1 MTKTQDIQIILASPR
16 GFCAGVE
23 RAVDIVELALEK
35 YGAPVYIRHEIV
47 HNKYVVDSLKAKGA
61 VFVEELDEIPD
72 NAVTIFSAH
81 GVSEKVEDEARHR
94 KLFVIDATCPLVTK
108 VHLEAKKHESLN
120 KQIIMIG
127 HQGHPEVEGT
137 AGRVKSEVLIV
148 SSIKDVDS
156 LEIDNPENLA
166 YVTQTTLSVDDT
178 SKIINRLK
186 EKFKN
191 ITGPDLKNIC
201 YATQNRQNAVKDLA
215 KVVDVILVIGAQ
227 NSSNSNRLRDLGEE
241 MNVPSYL
248 IENPE
253 DINLDWLKSAKNIG
267 ITAGASAPEILVNN
281 IIDYIQTLY
290 NKAEVQTLD
299 GIIESLKFKLPSEVR

>member
-1 MTKTQDIQIILASPR
+1 MNQDIQIILASPR

-35 YGAPVYIRHEIV
+35 YGSPVYIRHEIV
-47 HNKYVVDSLKAKGA
+47 HNKYVVDSLRAKGA
-61 VFVEELDEIPD
+61 IFVEELDEIPD

-81 GVSEKVEDEARHR
+81 GVSEKVENEAKYR

-108 VHLEAKKHESLN
+108 VHLEAKKHESMN

-127 HQGHPEVEGT
+127 HRGHPEVEGT

-148 SSIKDVDS
+148 SSVDDVDK
-156 LEIDNPENLA
+156 LKIQNPDNLA

-186 EKFKN
+186 EKYKN

-215 KVVDVILVIGAQ
+215 KVSDIILVIGAQ

-241 MNVPSYL
+241 MGVLSYL

-253 DINLDWLKSAKNIG
+253 DINLDWFKSAKNIG

-281 IIDYIQTLY
+281 IINYIKKLY
-290 NKAEVQTLD
+290 NKAEVKSLD
-299 GIIESLKFKLPSEVR
+299 GIIENLKFKLPSEVR

>member
-1 MTKTQDIQIILASPR
+1 MNQDIQIILASPR

-35 YGAPVYIRHEIV
+35 YGSPVYIRHEIV
-47 HNKYVVDSLKAKGA
+47 HNKYVVDSLRAKGA
-61 VFVEELDEIPD
+61 IFVEELDEIPD

-81 GVSEKVEDEARHR
+81 GVSEKVENEAKYR

-108 VHLEAKKHESLN
+108 VHLEAKKHESMN

-127 HQGHPEVEGT
+127 HRGHPEVEGT

-148 SSIKDVDS
+148 SSVDDVDK
-156 LEIDNPENLA
+156 LKIENPDNLA

-186 EKFKN
+186 EKYKN

-215 KVVDVILVIGAQ
+215 KVSDIILVIGAQ

-241 MNVPSYL
+241 MGILSYL

-253 DINLDWLKSAKNIG
+253 DINLDWFKSVKNIG

-281 IIDYIQTLY
+281 IINYIKKLY
-290 NKAEVQTLD
+290 NKAEVKSLD
-299 GIIESLKFKLPSEVR
+299 GIIENLKFKLPSEVR

>member
-1 MTKTQDIQIILASPR
+1 MNQDIQIILASPR

-35 YGAPVYIRHEIV
+35 YGSPVYIRHEIV
-47 HNKYVVDSLKAKGA
+47 HNKYVVDSLRAKGA
-61 VFVEELDEIPD
+61 IFVEELDEIPD

-81 GVSEKVEDEARHR
+81 GVSDKVEYEAKYR

-108 VHLEAKKHESLN
+108 VHLEAKKHESMN

-127 HQGHPEVEGT
+127 HRGHPEVEGT

-148 SSIKDVDS
+148 SSVDDVDK
-156 LEIDNPENLA
+156 LKIENPDNLA

-186 EKFKN
+186 EKYKN
-191 ITGPDLKNIC
+191 IIGPDLKNIC

-215 KVVDVILVIGAQ
+215 KVSDIILVIGAQ

-241 MNVPSYL
+241 MGVISYL

-253 DINLDWLKSAKNIG
+253 DINLDWFKSAKNIG

-281 IIDYIQTLY
+281 IINYIKKLY
-290 NKAEVQTLD
+290 NKAEVKTLD
-299 GIIESLKFKLPSEVR
+299 GIIENLKFKLPSEVR

>member
-1 MTKTQDIQIILASPR
+1 M
-16 GFCAGVE
+16 
-23 RAVDIVELALEK
+23 
-35 YGAPVYIRHEIV
+35 
-47 HNKYVVDSLKAKGA
+47 
-61 VFVEELDEIPD
+61 
-72 NAVTIFSAH
+72 
-81 GVSEKVEDEARHR
+81 
-94 KLFVIDATCPLVTK
+94 
-108 VHLEAKKHESLN
+108 N

-127 HQGHPEVEGT
+127 HRGHPEVEGT

-148 SSIKDVDS
+148 SSVDDVDK
-156 LEIDNPENLA
+156 LKIENPDNLA

-186 EKFKN
+186 EKYKN

-215 KVVDVILVIGAQ
+215 KVSDIILVIGAQ

-241 MNVPSYL
+241 MGILSYL

-253 DINLDWLKSAKNIG
+253 DINLDWFKSVKNIG

-281 IIDYIQTLY
+281 IINYIKKLY
-290 NKAEVQTLD
+290 NKAEVKSLD
-299 GIIESLKFKLPSEVR
+299 GIIENLKFKLPSEVR

>member
-1 MTKTQDIQIILASPR
+1 MNQDIQIILASPR

-35 YGAPVYIRHEIV
+35 YGSPVYIRHEIV
-47 HNKYVVDSLKAKGA
+47 HNKYVVDSLRAKGA
-61 VFVEELDEIPD
+61 IFVEELNEIPD

-81 GVSEKVEDEARHR
+81 GVSDKVEYEAKYR

-108 VHLEAKKHESLN
+108 VHLEAKKHESMN

-127 HQGHPEVEGT
+127 HRGHPEVEGT

-148 SSIKDVDS
+148 SSVDDVDK
-156 LEIDNPENLA
+156 LKIENPDNLA

-186 EKFKN
+186 EKYKN
-191 ITGPDLKNIC
+191 IIGPDLKNIC

-215 KVVDVILVIGAQ
+215 KVSDIILVIGAQ

-241 MNVPSYL
+241 MGVISYL

-253 DINLDWLKSAKNIG
+253 DINLDWFKSAKNIG

-281 IIDYIQTLY
+281 IINYIKKLY
-290 NKAEVQTLD
+290 NKAEVKTLD
-299 GIIESLKFKLPSEVR
+299 GIIENLKFKLPSEVR